1 MDLITVLRSRI
12 TAAAVGV
19 SVLGVTAALVPTV
32 SNAADDTVVAATP
45 HVTWAD
51 SAADFTRI
59 DLDAE
64 RPVIPAGW
72 SWFGLDATAGQAE
85 DADSLDDV
93 ATFGAD
99 GISAKPD
106 TAVYLLHGFTDTVTP
121 TELPAVV
128 EGARSAAGESTVVGL
143 LVADASDPKT
153 VVTTAYAEAGLTGD
167 DTTWAYE
174 DDGSESTADL
184 ATDLAGDH
192 RVVFGYVVGLAGAQ
206 SDTAEPEPTA
216 TPTATPTAGPTATPT
231 GAPTATPTAPTS
243 DSLERFLP
251 TEAAAAAPSARVVRA
266 AVAPSDTGIASL
278 RIDDTTSYFTPQP
291 TAAVALAA
299 RSLTVTQATTT
310 GFRVT
315 GSGFA
320 PGETVSVGLAQGQSA
335 VELPGTLLA
344 DADGKVAGTVVLPA
358 ATTAGDRSLVLVGA
372 SSGQRAAVGI
382 TVTADPSAVA
392 PVATPVT
399 GRATFTG

>member
-1 MDLITVLRSRI
+1 MDLITVLRTRI

-72 SWFGLDATAGQAE
+72 SWFGLDTTTGPVE

-99 GISAKPD
+99 GLAAKPD

-121 TELPAVV
+121 AELPAVV
-128 EGARSAAGESTVVGL
+128 QDARSAAGESTVVGL

-153 VVTTAYAEAGLTGD
+153 VVTTAYAEAGLTGA
-167 DTTWAYE
+167 DTTWTYE
-174 DDGSESTADL
+174 TDGAESTADL
-184 ATDLAGDH
+184 ATDLATDD
-192 RVVFGYVVGLAGAQ
+192 RVVFGYVVGLAGEQ
-206 SDTAEPEPTA
+206 SDTPEPAPTATATPAPTAAPTA
-216 TPTATPTAGPTATPT
+216 TPTATPSAA
-231 GAPTATPTAPTS
+231 PTAPTS
-243 DSLERFLP
+243 DSLKRFLP
-251 TEAAAAAPSARVVRA
+251 TEAAPTARALRA
-266 AVAPSDTGIASL
+266 AVEPSDSGIASL

-291 TAAVALAA
+291 TAAVRVATTDLT
-299 RSLTVTQATTT
+299 RSQATTT
-310 GFRVT
+310 GYTVT

-320 PGETVSVGLAQGQSA
+320 PGETIRVALTQSDTGL
-335 VELPGTLLA
+335 VLPGTLTA
-344 DADGKVAGTVVLPA
+344 DADGAVTGTVVLPA
-358 ATTAGDRSLVLVGA
+358 GVAAQDYVLEFTGVSSAVDAYAPIAVVADAG
-372 SSGQRAAVGI
+372 
-382 TVTADPSAVA
+382 VA
-392 PVATPVT
+392 PVAAPVT

>member
-12 TAAAVGV
+12 AAAAVGV

-32 SNAADDTVVAATP
+32 SNAADGTVVAATP

-51 SAADFTRI
+51 SAADFTHI

-72 SWFGLDATAGQAE
+72 SWFGLDATAAQAE

-121 TELPAVV
+121 AELPAVV
-128 EGARSAAGESTVVGL
+128 KDARSAAGESTVVGL

-153 VVTTAYAEAGLTGD
+153 VVTTVSAEAGLTGA
-167 DTTWAYE
+167 DTTWTYE
-174 DDGSESTADL
+174 ADGAESTADL
-184 ATDLAGDH
+184 ATDLAADD
-192 RVVFGYVVGLAGAQ
+192 RVVFGYVVGLAGEQTEA
-206 SDTAEPEPTA
+206 STPAPT
-216 TPTATPTAGPTATPT
+216 TPPTATPT
-231 GAPTATPTAPTS
+231 GAPTAAPTAPTS

-251 TEAAAAAPSARVVRA
+251 TEAPAAAPSARVMRA

-299 RSLTVTQATTT
+299 RSLTVAQATTT
-310 GFRVT
+310 GFQVT

-344 DADGKVAGTVVLPA
+344 DADGNVAGTVVLPA